1 VEVAVKK
8 RVMTKPVFEVMTP
21 EPVKVRPD
29 VTVEQLLALF
39 DRHDF
44 NAFPVVD
51 EDGTLLGIVTKL
63 DVLRFLRPDPAL
75 RIPDLQAVSGTHVRN
90 IMRSG
95 IVTVEP
101 EDPIV
106 VAADLMVET
115 RLHSLPVV
123 LRRAGEPTLAG
134 MVSRGDLLRGLRL
147 ELLGGTPTRAVRA
160 AAHAR

>member
-1 VEVAVKK
+1 VKR
-8 RVMTKPVFEVMTP
+8 RVMTRPVYEVMTP

-29 VTVEQLLALF
+29 QTIEALLALF

-63 DVLRFLRPDPAL
+63 DVLRLLRPDPTL
-75 RIPDLQAVSGTHVRN
+75 RIPDLSAISATHVRN
-90 IMRSG
+90 IMHSG

-123 LRRAGEPTLAG
+123 LRHAGEPTLAG

-147 ELLGGTPTRAVRA
+147 ELLSEERVPV
-160 AAHAR
+160 AHVTDPDR

>member
-1 VEVAVKK
+1 MNKH
-8 RVMTKPVFEVMTP
+8 VMTRPVYEVMTP
-21 EPVKVRPD
+21 EPVKVRPEM
-29 VTVEQLLALF
+29 TVEELLTLF

-51 EDGTLLGIVTKL
+51 QDGTLLGIVTKL
-63 DVLRFLRPDPAL
+63 DVLRFLRPDPTL
-75 RIPDLQAVSGTHVRN
+75 RIPDLPAVSATHVLD
-90 IMRSG
+90 IMRTG

-147 ELLGGTPTRAVRA
+147 ELLGGAGARVEHATARAS
-160 AAHAR
+160 

>member
-1 VEVAVKK
+1 VNT
-8 RVMTKPVFEVMTP
+8 RVMTRPVYEVMTP

-29 VTVEQLLALF
+29 MTVEELLALF

-51 EDGTLLGIVTKL
+51 QDGTLLGIVTKL

-75 RIPDLQAVSGTHVRN
+75 RIPDLPALARAYVRD

-147 ELLGGTPTRAVRA
+147 ELLSGAGAPIAQA
-160 AAHAR
+160 AAHAP